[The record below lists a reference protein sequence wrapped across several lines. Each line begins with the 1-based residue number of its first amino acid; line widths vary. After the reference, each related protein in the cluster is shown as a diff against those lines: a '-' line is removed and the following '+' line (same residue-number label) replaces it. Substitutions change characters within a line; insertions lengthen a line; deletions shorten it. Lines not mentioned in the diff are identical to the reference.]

1 MNLPEFSVLTWITL
15 FSLLGGVL
23 SVSGAALVSL
33 NISRAGLPV
42 LISYA
47 IGAMLG
53 AVFLEILPEAIEHA
67 SSVQDVTGT
76 ILIGILLFFALEKLV
91 IWRHCHGDHCEV
103 HAPHDDAHCP
113 ENAVS
118 DNTSLVTTTKFKP
131 VLKLQPN
138 ISAKPQA
145 HMHSHDDGRSATMI
159 LIGDT
164 FHNFVDG
171 VLIASA
177 FMVDIKVGIVTA
189 LAIIAHEIP
198 QEVGDFLILL
208 HSGYS
213 KQKALWF
220 NLGSSLATLLGAV
233 LAYYFLQQ
241 ATGAIP
247 YILGLAAASLLYVS
261 VADLI
266 PSLHKRTELNATISQ
281 LSLIGLGV
289 MTVWLVGVWL
299 H

>member
-1 MNLPEFSVLTWITL
+1 MNLPELSIITWITL

-67 SSVQDVTGT
+67 SSVQAVTGT
-76 ILIGILLFFALEKLV
+76 VLIGILLFFALEKLV

-113 ENAVS
+113 ENAVC

-138 ISAKPQA
+138 ISARPQA
-145 HMHSHDDGRSATMI
+145 HIHSHDDGRSATMI

-213 KQKALWF
+213 KKKALWF

-247 YILGLAAASLLYVS
+247 YILGLAAASLLYVA

-289 MTVWLVGVWL
+289 ATVWLVGVWL